1 MARSSGCS
9 LLVALVF
16 GAALAAPAAT
26 ADPAAPAPAPAAP
39 PAPAPAAP
47 AKPDEKAAPR
57 PLPPEPV
64 GGACTRARAETDL
77 RAKNSGR
84 RPTRSQI
91 DAEFERCFRDR
102 ITACQLALD
111 AEADEGFACWKQDPW
126 PEVPASVAPEDIA
139 KTGMCLL
146 ELKGVI
152 ADLRKCRAKKPADRD
167 ACVTPYIGYVPQC
180 PLLKA
185 DRVWRAFP
193 GREDVE
199 RAAQADL
206 ERRNTK
212 DAKEAKLRA
221 EREAKEAKLKAAQE
235 AKQAAEEAR
244 RAAEEAKAA
253 KEIERCFGRTTMEF
267 ADKLRTQP
275 GPRAVPG
282 CKYQVTGRVLSR
294 SNVFVQVMDPSG
306 PNLYLLRTKEPF
318 AEGDAL
324 VDRTATFDTIEEVDM
339 ADGTKRPFA
348 VFKLDPA
355 PPTKAQ
361 PPPPKALPPATT
373 PTQPTK
379 K

>member
-9 LLVALVF
+9 LLVALVL

-26 ADPAAPAPAPAAP
+26 ADPAAPAPAP
-39 PAPAPAAP
+39 P
-47 AKPDEKAAPR
+47 AKLDEKAAPS
-57 PLPPEPV
+57 PLPAEPV

-102 ITACQLALD
+102 VAACQLALD
-111 AEADEGFACWKQDPW
+111 AEADEGFACWKQEPW

-180 PLLKA
+180 LLLKA

-206 ERRNTK
+206 ERRNPK

-221 EREAKEAKLKAAQE
+221 EREAKEAKLKAEQA
-235 AKQAAEEAR
+235 AKQAAEEAK
-244 RAAEEAKAA
+244 RAAEEAKTA
-253 KEIERCFGRTTMEF
+253 KELERCFGRTTMEF

-282 CKYQVTGRVLSR
+282 CKYQVIGRVLSR

-324 VDRTATFDTIEEVDM
+324 ADRTATFDNIEEVEM

-355 PPTKAQ
+355 PPKKA
-361 PPPPKALPPATT
+361 PPTTKALPPATT